1 MSEQPVRGLQQ
12 LVEAFRHTG
21 AGGEPGAS
29 LDAAVRDHARAAA
42 RRRRASAWTLP
53 AALAATALIA
63 FSLFVQLQRDA
74 GVPAED
80 AATPADEPSAARI
93 LQEAA
98 PAPSPPPAA
107 PMAAPAAAE
116 AAQKAATPI
125 VAPAATRQAGALQDA
140 PAEAPERWL
149 ERIEALE
156 AAGREEEAAAERQ
169 RLEAAHPGWLAQRN
183 GQRD

>member
-1 MSEQPVRGLQQ
+1 MSEQPVKGLQQ
-12 LVEAFRHTG
+12 VAEAFRHTG
-21 AGGEPGAS
+21 AGEPGAA
-29 LDAAVRDHARAAA
+29 LDAAVRARARAAT

-63 FSLFVQLQRDA
+63 FSLFVQVQRDA

-80 AATPADEPSAARI
+80 AVTRADEPSAARI

-98 PAPSPPPAA
+98 PAPPPPAA
-107 PMAAPAAAE
+107 PMAAPAAGQAAE
-116 AAQKAATPI
+116 KAATSI
-125 VAPAATRQAGALQDA
+125 VAPAATRQAGALHD
-140 PAEAPERWL
+140 EGTDTPERWL

-156 AAGREEEAAAERQ
+156 TAGRHEEAAAERQ
-169 RLEAAHPGWLAQRN
+169 RLEAAHPGWLTEHA